1 LSTLKVA
8 IEIALMFFVI
18 VTVHEWG
25 HFYFAKR
32 AGILVRE
39 FAIGFGPKLF
49 SYKRGETRYTLRL
62 LPIGGFV
69 RMAGED
75 PEIVHIQPGQ
85 TIALKVEDGRATRIY
100 LDQLDQRPET
110 VRGVVG
116 LIDLERK
123 LKIELET
130 DGERRLYAVH
140 PKAMMV
146 ARGKETQIAPLDRQF
161 ASKSVGQRALSI
173 AAGPVMNFLLA
184 ALLFFIFMM
193 MSGVAKNVR
202 LDSVDPNKAAARA
215 GLMAGDIVVAVDG
228 VQIGADRKKLTDLI
242 QSSPGRKMTWTVQR
256 GQEQR
261 RIEVTPDNEGGVGL
275 VGVTIVSDMRR
286 ATVGESLNGAA
297 NLMVNSTKQ
306 ILIGFKML
314 VFGQFKLD
322 DLGGPVRI
330 VEVSSDYASH
340 GIGALIGWAGLLSL
354 YLGLFNLLPIPALDG
369 SRLVFLAYEAI
380 RGRPVDPNRE
390 SIVHYIGFAML
401 MLLMIAVTY
410 NDILRL
416 IRG

>member
-1 LSTLKVA
+1 MSTLKVA

>member
-116 LIDLERK
+116 SIDLERK